1 MYECDTI
8 AESDPLAQFGEPAQW
23 FAELD
28 ESDILTYGE
37 SDNVELYQ

>member
-8 AESDPLAQFGEPAQW
+8 AESDPLSRFDEPRQW
-23 FAELD
+23 LSELD
-28 ESDILTYGE
+28 ESEILTYEE